1 VLAILKAWHPDVLT
15 EERTFVVSAVADV
28 AVAGAS
34 PVATFAALRRL
45 LSGDAAPAEAAGIA
59 AASAAVPIA
68 TAAERAGT
76 IAAASVVVIADGS
89 TGLCRPEVVAIV
101 GA

>member
-1 VLAILKAWHPDVLT
+1 MT
-15 EERTFVVSAVADV
+15 EERTSVVSAAADV
-28 AVAGAS
+28 AVAGALL
-34 PVATFAALRRL
+34 VATFAALKRP
-45 LSGDAAPAEAAGIA
+45 LSGHAAFAEETETAV
-59 AASAAVPIA
+59 ASAAVPIA

-89 TGLCRPEVVAIV
+89 TGLCRPEFAVIA